1 MSSLRKHKQF
11 ATKRQRGFT
20 LVVALLLLVALS
32 LIGVA
37 GLRNVTL
44 QEKMS
49 GNMFFRTLAFS
60 EAEATLQVAENV
72 AFNQFGTVGA
82 SMPSCGSTATLVC
95 PMDQGS
101 SLSHLAKDVAWTNS
115 SSSVTPANAGF
126 SSNWMNED
134 LLKGGQVVE
143 KGCQEA
149 AGASSGAAVLP
160 CERLY
165 VRTSARSLDTNSGA
179 LSITQQ
185 FFKFT
190 GDIANANK

>member
-1 MSSLRKHKQF
+1 MRKLKQF
-11 ATKRQRGFT
+11 EKKWQHGFT
-20 LVVALLLLVALS
+20 LIVALLLLVALS
-32 LIGVA
+32 FIGVA

-72 AFNQFGTVGA
+72 SFNQFGTVGA
-82 SMPSCGSTATLVC
+82 SMPSCGSAATLVC
-95 PMDQGS
+95 TMDQGS
-101 SLSHLAKDVAWTNS
+101 SLSHLAKDAAWTDS
-115 SSSVTPANAGF
+115 ASMVTPANAGF

-134 LLKGGQVVE
+134 LLKGGLVVE
-143 KGCQEA
+143 KGCQESS
-149 AGASSGAAVLP
+149 GASSNAAVSS
-160 CERLY
+160 CERVY
-165 VRTSARSLDTNSGA
+165 VRTSARSLDASSGA